1 MINLYNDPQG
11 NKIFDKSLASI
22 KDSANKR
29 QAMPSVHNHELPE
42 AMHMT
47 INDAHVQCV
56 SHNFAVSL
64 YLMFLLILW
73 LRWRSNLID

>member
-11 NKIFDKSLASI
+11 NKIFEKS
-22 KDSANKR
+22 DSADKK
-29 QAMPSVHNHELPE
+29 QAASSSVHNQELPE

-64 YLMFLLILW
+64 YLMFLLIL
-73 LRWRSNLID
+73 